1 MSPATPCLL
10 LLLSAAIG
18 TLPAADL
25 TPTPPVAATDG
36 AVAVAADARQ
46 RLAFEPLPVTEG
58 ACYRLVF
65 EARASGTP
73 LLENNPRT
81 HVARFENPRL
91 FWRWELAQED
101 AANTVVGRSA
111 ASHQT
116 IFSSEWRTYQDV
128 FRARPQAIRARVV
141 FLPPETPVGLEIRR
155 ARLEPYD
162 PGEAV
167 NLNGDFSLGDNCLAG
182 WGSPFAGAGLRTIQG
197 RRVYDT
203 AYGSESAAFPLDA
216 RPYRVT
222 VKRTTYGRYQ
232 AANLYLLNGGRTIK
246 MVTVPADG
254 TLEFVPPAGTTSG
267 FFKIYNS
274 YLESV
279 RIVPCDE

>member
-10 LLLSAAIG
+10 FLLLAASG

-25 TPTPPVAATDG
+25 IPSPPAAATDG
-36 AVAVAADARQ
+36 AIAVEADARQ
-46 RLAFEPLPVTEG
+46 RLAFEPAPITGG

-65 EARASGTP
+65 EARAAGSP
-73 LLENNPRT
+73 LLENNPRI

-91 FWRWELAQED
+91 FWRWEIAQAD
-101 AANTVVGRSA
+101 ATNIVVGRSA

-116 IFSSEWRTYQDV
+116 IFSGDWRTYQDV
-128 FRARPQAIRARVV
+128 FRAHPQAIRAKVV
-141 FLPPETPVGLEIRR
+141 ILPPTAPVGLEIRR
-155 ARLEPYD
+155 ARLEPFD
-162 PGEAV
+162 PGETV

-182 WGSPFAGAGLRTIQG
+182 WGSPFAGAGLRTIKG

-232 AANLYLLNGGRTIK
+232 AANLYLRNGERTIK

-254 TLEFVPPAGTTSG
+254 MLEFVPPAGTTSG

-274 YLESV
+274 YLEAV
-279 RIVPCDE
+279 RIVPLDE